1 MATVSSS
8 AAAGAARPRPVLGVN
23 RRRFEP
29 SSPDAVRAGHLA
41 RAIDLWYQ
49 IDTMRRVPNVHLRD
63 VPPDALETLREAA
76 SRRGRSLNAE
86 LVDAL
91 VQRAE
96 REQQAEELVKRL
108 AEGRRRWKRWF
119 PEGFPPGLEPETII
133 RHDRDSR

>member
-1 MATVSSS
+1 VDTVES
-8 AAAGAARPRPVLGVN
+8 
-23 RRRFEP
+23 
-29 SSPDAVRAGHLA
+29 GHLA
-41 RAIDLWYQ
+41 SAIDLWYQ